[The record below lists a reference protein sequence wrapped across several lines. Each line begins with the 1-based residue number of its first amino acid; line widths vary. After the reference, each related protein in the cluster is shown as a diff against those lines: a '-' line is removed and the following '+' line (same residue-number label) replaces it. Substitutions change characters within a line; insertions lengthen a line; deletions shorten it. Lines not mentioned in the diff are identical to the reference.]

1 MLVRA
6 RPTSRPKSYGFTL
19 TNGACPPRPFV
30 PVPTYSG
37 DSIFHRSM
45 NFFSLKSK
53 ADSQEEPLTVVVEGC
68 SPEKGGVGIELN
80 VHNVI
85 LELRAGSA
93 AEKGGGLRS
102 GDRVVAIDG
111 EQLNYRQLAE
121 VCPRALIARARAGAL
136 RDERTRCVV
145 AGHQA
150 Q

>member
-1 MLVRA
+1 MLSPLFLFRLTRA
-6 RPTSRPKSYGFTL
+6 TRYLHTEAMNLCFCALKSK
-19 TNGACPPRPFV
+19 
-30 PVPTYSG
+30 
-37 DSIFHRSM
+37 DIFHRSM
-45 NFFSLKSK
+45 NFFSLKRSRL
-53 ADSQEEPLTVVVEGC
+53 DSRRGGGC

-121 VCPRALIARARAGAL
+121 GVPASPDCMRARWRAA
-136 RDERTRCVV
+136 
-145 AGHQA
+145 
-150 Q
+150 

>member
-1 MLVRA
+1 
-6 RPTSRPKSYGFTL
+6 
-19 TNGACPPRPFV
+19 
-30 PVPTYSG
+30 
-37 DSIFHRSM
+37 M

-68 SPEKGGVGIELN
+68 IPEKGGVGIELN